1 MAKVVTTSYN
11 TDVTISIPAVD
22 STTCALVDL
31 LLSNKRYKTELKVVD
46 GCLVIRAIINDAR
59 PLVHTTII
67 PN

>member
-11 TDVTISIPAVD
+11 TNVTISIPAVD
-22 STTCALVDL
+22 STTCALVDMV
-31 LLSNKRYKTELKVVD
+31 LSNKRYKTELKVVND
-46 GCLVIRAIINDAR
+46 SLVITAIINDAR